1 MYYFPQ
7 PPFFVAVIGV
17 FIAITSGAAF
27 QNLLGQKLKESYQY
41 RTKNTSFKISS
52 AQDPALTITFWGIFI
67 GVWVFLGGGLMVLG
81 FGVIPSYGVAML
93 LTLFTSGLVWDQ
105 INDVLQQLKLGG
117 SKALELD

>member
-7 PPFFVAVIGV
+7 PPFFVAIIGV
-17 FIAITSGAAF
+17 FIAITCGAAF
-27 QNLLGQKLKESYQY
+27 QNLLEQKLKESYQHS
-41 RTKNTSFKISS
+41 TKDTSFKIDS
-52 AQDPALTITFWGIFI
+52 AQDPAIAITFWGIFL

-81 FGVIPSYGVAML
+81 FGVIPSYGVALL

-105 INDVLQQLKLGG
+105 INDVLQQLKAGG